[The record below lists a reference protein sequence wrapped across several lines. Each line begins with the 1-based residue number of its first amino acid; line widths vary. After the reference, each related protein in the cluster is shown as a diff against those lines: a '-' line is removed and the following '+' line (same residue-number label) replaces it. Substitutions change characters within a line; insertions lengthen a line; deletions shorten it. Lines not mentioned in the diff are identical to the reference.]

1 MTVIRTAAKG
11 LPFALVAALASTL
24 HPGSPAAAAAPSTP
38 APLDSRPVR
47 ATPPPAAMSS
57 PAVTAAAAPSS
68 YTVVSGDTVSGI
80 ASRFGLTVTSVLAAN
95 GLHLSSIIYPGQKLV
110 LSPAAAP
117 APAPDAAPAPAA
129 ADRSY
134 TVASGDT
141 LIGIAT
147 SHGVSLGAILSANG
161 LSRAS
166 IIYPGQTI
174 VIPGAAEST
183 PAPAP
188 APEPA
193 PAPAP
198 APEAATTPMTA
209 EMRTNASAIVA
220 VGRSIGVSD
229 AALVVALAAAMQE
242 SGLRNLDYGH
252 ADSLGLFQQ
261 RPSQGWGTVEQIA
274 DPTYS
279 ATAFF
284 VGVQGKTLGLLDIS
298 GWESM
303 TVTEAA
309 QAVQISAYPD
319 AYAKWEQ
326 SARSWLAEL

>member
-11 LPFALVAALASTL
+11 LPFALVAALASAL
-24 HPGSPAAAAAPSTP
+24 HPGSPAAANAPTSP
-38 APLDSRPVR
+38 APLEPLPMRSLPPQAAAAPVTVV
-47 ATPPPAAMSS
+47 AT
-57 PAVTAAAAPSS
+57 AAAPSS

-80 ASRFGLTVTSVLAAN
+80 AARFGLGVKTVLAAN
-95 GLHLSSIIYPGQKLV
+95 GLGWSSVIYPGQKLV
-110 LSPAAAP
+110 LSKAPSTPAP
-117 APAPDAAPAPAA
+117 APAPAPAPTQESE
-129 ADRSY
+129 ADRAH
-134 TVASGDT
+134 TVVGGDT

-147 SHGVSLGAILSANG
+147 THGVSLDAILSANG

-166 IIYPGQTI
+166 IIYPGQTL
-174 VIPGAAEST
+174 VIPGAKSST
-183 PAPAP
+183 PAP

-193 PAPAP
+193 PAPTTS
-198 APEAATTPMTA
+198 TTPMNA
-209 EMRTNASAIVA
+209 EMRSNAAAIVS
-220 VGRSIGVSD
+220 VGRSIGVGD
-229 AALVVALAAAMQE
+229 EALVIALAAAMQE

-252 ADSLGLFQQ
+252 ADSIGLFQQ
-261 RPSQGWGTVEQIA
+261 RPSQGWGSVEQIS

-284 VGVQGKTLGLLDIS
+284 VGVQGKTLGLLDVR

-303 TVTEAA
+303 SVAEAA